1 MSDAIAIA
9 IREARSDIETCAFS
23 YIDRAEHIARAA
35 AAKGAS
41 DIRASIVD
49 ECPACVGG
57 CYAAARALGALVASC
72 VLDGTWRASARQGCI
87 VDGDVAAAT
96 DLETYRSALDILA
109 AAQAR
114 AVNRKNAAARAAE
127 IIRAMHN
134 SLLCGATARVEV
146 DGCTVDIEVRT
157 STTRVTADTPTG
169 EDELTAMAIALACM
183 GWAEDME
190 VSADGE
196 YVTVEIGSHGF
207 FEYRATHADS
217 REDWQPFGEGD
228 GPIM

>member
-9 IREARSDIETCAFS
+9 IREARSDVECCAFS
-23 YIDRAEHIARAA
+23 CIERAGHIARAA

-41 DIRASIVD
+41 DVRASIVD

-57 CYAAARALGALVASC
+57 GYAAARALGALVASC

-87 VDGDVAAAT
+87 VDGDVVAAM
-96 DLETYRSALDILA
+96 DPETYRSALDILGK
-109 AAQAR
+109 AQAR
-114 AVNRKNAAARAAE
+114 AVNRQSAAARAAE
-127 IIRAMHN
+127 IIRAMHD
-134 SLLCGATARVEV
+134 SFLCGATARAEV

-157 STTRVTADTPTG
+157 STTRVTVDAPTG
-169 EDELTAMAIALACM
+169 EDELTAMAVALACM

-196 YVTVEIGSHGF
+196 YVVIEIGTHWF
-207 FEYRATHADS
+207 FEYRATHATGS
-217 REDWQPFGEGD
+217 EDWQQFGEGD
-228 GPIM
+228 GPIV